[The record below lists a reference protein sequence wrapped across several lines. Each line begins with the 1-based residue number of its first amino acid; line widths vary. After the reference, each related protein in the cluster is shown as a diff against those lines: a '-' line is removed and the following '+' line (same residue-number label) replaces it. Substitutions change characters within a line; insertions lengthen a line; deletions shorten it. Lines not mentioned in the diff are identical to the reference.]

1 MKNLIV
7 LVGPTGVGKTD
18 VAITLAKALGCE
30 IINADSRQIYRD
42 MVIGTAA
49 PTEAQLRE
57 VRHYFV
63 GTLSLNDYYSAARF
77 ESDVLSLLSEFPSR
91 DTMLLSG
98 GSMLYIDAVTKGIDD
113 IPTVSDEVRTWMRQR
128 LQDEGLER
136 LTEELRLLDPDYYAI
151 ADRKNTQRIIHALE
165 ICHQSGRPYS
175 SFRTQASKPRP
186 FNIIKIGLQRERQE
200 LFDRINRRVDI
211 MIKEGL
217 LDEARRLLPYRDS
230 NALNT
235 VGYKEMFKVLDG
247 EWTLS
252 FAVERLKKN
261 TRVYAKKQM
270 TWWMRDNEIQWFQ
283 PEETDKILTFIR
295 QNLAES
301 QP

>member
-91 DTMLLSG
+91 DIMLLSG

-211 MIKEGL
+211 MIEEGL

-235 VGYKEMFKVLDG
+235 VGYKEIFKVLDG

>member
-211 MIKEGL
+211 MIEEGL

-247 EWTLS
+247 EWALP

-283 PEETDKILTFIR
+283 PEETDKIITFIR

>member
-91 DTMLLSG
+91 DIMLLSG

-165 ICHQSGRPYS
+165 ICHQSGHPYS

-211 MIKEGL
+211 MIEEGL